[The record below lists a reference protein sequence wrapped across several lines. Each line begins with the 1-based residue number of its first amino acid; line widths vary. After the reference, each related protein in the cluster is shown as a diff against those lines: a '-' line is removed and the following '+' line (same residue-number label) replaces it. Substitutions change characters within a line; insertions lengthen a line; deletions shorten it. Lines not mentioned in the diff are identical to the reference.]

1 LTEEV
6 YSEFIEYFTKLNMV
20 DKEGRVVGYELKEE
34 EEEEE
39 EVNKGCTSE
48 IEWKWGSTKF

>member
-1 LTEEV
+1 MTEEV

-20 DKEGRVVGYELKEE
+20 DKEGRVVGYELSYEE

-39 EVNKGCTSE
+39 DVN
-48 IEWKWGSTKF
+48 